1 MSCCPGCHGG
11 AGKTQRV
18 RGTPNSTWN
27 EWGILERACDLGEEK
42 VAQAK
47 VQGHGRAWN
56 YKSNS
61 GSLELGTGW
70 R

>member
-27 EWGILERACDLGEEK
+27 ELGILERACDLGEEK
-42 VAQAK
+42 VAQAT
-47 VQGHGRAWN
+47 VQGHGRA
-56 YKSNS
+56 
-61 GSLELGTGW
+61 
-70 R
+70 